1 MSDNNENELN
11 EDETLPIQENGEE
24 KKAEAK
30 EDLSEKLQKELL
42 YLKAEFDNYRKRMIK
57 DQDQAIRS
65 ANRSF
70 VTELLT
76 IVDFFD
82 RALKHS
88 SPLKKDSNSEVGSF
102 ISGIEMTRH
111 ELNQMLSR
119 FGVELLGNVGEAFD
133 PNKHEAISQV
143 EVEDDRADKVVE
155 VFEKGGTLNGKIL
168 KPARV
173 VVGKK
178 AG

>member
-1 MSDNNENELN
+1 MSENNENANGHEEL
-11 EDETLPIQENGEE
+11 EVTEAPADKKENDKEALFE
-24 KKAEAK
+24 KVQN
-30 EDLSEKLQKELL
+30 DLL

-57 DQDQAIRS
+57 DQDLAIKA

-70 VTELLT
+70 VSELLT

-88 SPLKKDSNSEVGSF
+88 APLKKESSKEVSNF

-111 ELNQMLSR
+111 ELSQMLTR
-119 FGVELLGNVGEAFD
+119 FGVELLGQVGEVFD

-143 EVEDDRADKVVE
+143 DAPDENVDKVVE
-155 VFEKGGTLNGKIL
+155 VFEKGGSLHGKIL

>member
-1 MSDNNENELN
+1 MSENNEKETNSHEELEVSDTPKENKENEKEALF
-11 EDETLPIQENGEE
+11 E
-24 KKAEAK
+24 KVQN
-30 EDLSEKLQKELL
+30 DLL

-57 DQDQAIRS
+57 DQDMAIKS

-70 VTELLT
+70 VSELLT

-82 RALKHS
+82 RALKHAD
-88 SPLKKDSNSEVGSF
+88 PLKKDAKPEVANF
-102 ISGIEMTRH
+102 VSGIEMTRH

-119 FGVELLGNVGEAFD
+119 FGVELLGQVGEVFD
-133 PNKHEAISQV
+133 PNKHEAISQMDTTDENV
-143 EVEDDRADKVVE
+143 DKVVE
-155 VFEKGGTLNGKIL
+155 VFEKGGSLNGKIL